1 MFDST
6 ALLQRRFAALR
17 TYAEFF
23 SLRHVRQSS
32 QHLAVRKN
40 IAEPPSLSSDEG
52 VMITVR
58 VNGVEAYAATGN
70 LSQTGLQQALERA
83 ESQARGISAHALLD
97 LREQPVADA
106 RFDYLSPDLQQPFPN
121 LADCYQLLAD
131 ESARVPDDPRLVSWY
146 AGLGITDV
154 EQIYLNNAGAQIR
167 QAQRFVFPGLSVTA
181 FDGSDSQTRSLGRD
195 NFGQQ
200 GGVDVI
206 ERCGI
211 VGAGRQVADQ
221 ALQLLLAP
229 NAPQGPRDL
238 LLTPDQMMLQIHE
251 SIGHPLEL
259 DRILG
264 DERNYAGTS
273 FVKVEDFGHL
283 RYGSPLLNVTFDP
296 DIPHELAS
304 YAHDD
309 DGTPAS
315 KQWLIRDGVLVRR
328 MQALETLS
336 HVATVVFDK
345 TGTLTRDAFVLE
357 DLRLRDGVSRAQAL
371 ALAAA
376 LARDSLHPVSRA
388 LVDAARAEGSGSSG
402 ETPVLAALEE
412 VAGQGVKARLAN
424 GHEVRLGSA
433 AFCGVPVTNGS
444 GPSSHLSDGQGW
456 LASFHFREDARD
468 DAQAS
473 VAALKDDGVKVR
485 LLSGDRHDAA
495 ARLGALVGIDDARGG
510 CLPDDKLAL
519 MQQAQAEG
527 ATVAMVG
534 DGLNDG
540 PVLAGANVSFAFGRS
555 MPLAR
560 AQADFVVL
568 GDRLSLIPAC
578 HAKARRT
585 MQIVRQNLG
594 WAAAYNAI
602 GVPLA
607 MMGWVSAWLA
617 GLGMAASSLLVVV
630 NALRLSSDEQRP
642 DEVH

>member
-17 TYAEFF
+17 TRAEFF

-70 LSQTGLQQALERA
+70 LSQTGLQQALEHA

-206 ERCGI
+206 GRCGI

-315 KQWLIRDGVLVRR
+315 KQWLIRDGVLVRPLGG
-328 MQALETLS
+328 ALS
-336 HVATVVFDK
+336 QYRS
-345 TGTLTRDAFVLE
+345 GM
-357 DLRLRDGVSRAQAL
+357 DGVANSRASSWNRAPIDRMANLNIEPGEHSQAQL
-371 ALAAA
+371 I
-376 LARDSLHPVSRA
+376 
-388 LVDAARAEGSGSSG
+388 
-402 ETPVLAALEE
+402 
-412 VAGQGVKARLAN
+412 AGIEHGILM
-424 GHEVRLGSA
+424 S
-433 AFCGVPVTNGS
+433 TNRS
-444 GPSSHLSDGQGW
+444 WS
-456 LASFHFREDARD
+456 
-468 DAQAS
+468 
-473 VAALKDDGVKVR
+473 
-485 LLSGDRHDAA
+485 
-495 ARLGALVGIDDARGG
+495 IDDARNKFQFG
-510 CLPDDKLAL
+510 CEWGQLIENGELKDVVKNPNYRGISASFWKNLRA
-519 MQQAQAEG
+519 
-527 ATVAMVG
+527 VG
-534 DGLNDG
+534 DASTL
-540 PVLAGANVSFAFGRS
+540 
-555 MPLAR
+555 
-560 AQADFVVL
+560 QVL
-568 GDRLSLIPAC
+568 GTPNCGKGEPNQVIRVG
-578 HAKARRT
+578 HASPSCVFS
-585 MQIVRQNLG
+585 QIDVFG
-594 WAAAYNAI
+594 GAA
-602 GVPLA
+602 
-607 MMGWVSAWLA
+607 
-617 GLGMAASSLLVVV
+617 
-630 NALRLSSDEQRP
+630 
-642 DEVH
+642 

>member
-154 EQIYLNNAGAQIR
+154 EQIYLNSAGAQIR

-283 RYGSPLLNVTFDP
+283 HYGSSLLNVTFDP

-315 KQWLIRDGVLVRR
+315 KQWLIRDGVLVRPLGG
-328 MQALETLS
+328 ALS
-336 HVATVVFDK
+336 QYRS
-345 TGTLTRDAFVLE
+345 GM
-357 DLRLRDGVSRAQAL
+357 DGVANSRASSWNRAPIDRMANLNIEPGEHSQAQL
-371 ALAAA
+371 I
-376 LARDSLHPVSRA
+376 
-388 LVDAARAEGSGSSG
+388 
-402 ETPVLAALEE
+402 
-412 VAGQGVKARLAN
+412 AGIEHGILM
-424 GHEVRLGSA
+424 S
-433 AFCGVPVTNGS
+433 TNRS
-444 GPSSHLSDGQGW
+444 WS
-456 LASFHFREDARD
+456 
-468 DAQAS
+468 
-473 VAALKDDGVKVR
+473 
-485 LLSGDRHDAA
+485 
-495 ARLGALVGIDDARGG
+495 IDDARNKFQFG
-510 CLPDDKLAL
+510 CEWGQLIENGELKDVVKNPNYRGISASFWKNLRA
-519 MQQAQAEG
+519 
-527 ATVAMVG
+527 VG
-534 DGLNDG
+534 DASTL
-540 PVLAGANVSFAFGRS
+540 
-555 MPLAR
+555 
-560 AQADFVVL
+560 QVL
-568 GDRLSLIPAC
+568 GTPNCGKGEPNQVIRVG
-578 HAKARRT
+578 HASPSCVFS
-585 MQIVRQNLG
+585 QIDVFG
-594 WAAAYNAI
+594 GAA
-602 GVPLA
+602 
-607 MMGWVSAWLA
+607 
-617 GLGMAASSLLVVV
+617 
-630 NALRLSSDEQRP
+630 
-642 DEVH
+642 